1 MAKSSSRKKARVIS
15 SKVVYRGPVFR
26 VISNEVIEPGGV
38 RARRDIIRHG
48 GSVVILAVDESRRGH
63 RVLLVRQYRHAVE
76 DYLWELPAGRV
87 DEGEKEPAAAKRELL
102 EETGY
107 RADEWKRALKFYV
120 SPGFLDET
128 MAIYLARG
136 LHSGAAQPEEDEI
149 IQKRMFP
156 LSSTLR
162 MIGSGR
168 ISDAKTMCG
177 VLWLA
182 QFQSSRKARG

>member
-1 MAKSSSRKKARVIS
+1 MAQSHSRKSARVIS

-26 VISNEVIEPGGV
+26 VTSDEVIEPGGV

-48 GSVVILAVDESRRGH
+48 GSVVILAVDEHQRQQ

-136 LHSGAAQPEEDEI
+136 LHRGAAQPEEDEI

-156 LSSTLR
+156 LPSALR
-162 MIGSGR
+162 MIESGR
-168 ISDAKTMCG
+168 IRDAKTICG
-177 VLWLA
+177 VFWLP